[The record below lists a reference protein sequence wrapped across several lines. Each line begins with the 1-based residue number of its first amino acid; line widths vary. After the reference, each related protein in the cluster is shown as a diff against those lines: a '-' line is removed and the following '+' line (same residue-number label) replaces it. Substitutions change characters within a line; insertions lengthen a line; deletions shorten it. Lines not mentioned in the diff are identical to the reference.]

1 MKQKLFI
8 ITLIAYAM
16 TLIACGEDENNNN
29 PDLFARY
36 VTGVEVTDRYVG
48 NTTIDTYAGTIT
60 LELQR
65 YEDRSNVKLKLLLD
79 NGVKMVSP
87 ANAEAEYN
95 LNNEATVKVERHGV
109 EKVFRITAKDVDGP
123 LLEYKGWAESRDF
136 GILPNGVRVY
146 KSPAQLYSKNSQAYI
161 AVVDMSKGRTFDV
174 LGESG
179 LKTPTEF
186 YSASGSSYPIIINA
200 GYFWLTETVSFIL
213 RDGQVMKTNG
223 YVYKSGVELYPTR
236 AAFSQLKDGSFSADW
251 IFTFAAPWTD
261 NTYTYPAPSGDPTVY
276 PSATFPAGG
285 SKYEAQTGIGGG
297 PVLVKD
303 GQYVNSHEA
312 ELYDAASGIGPT
324 INNPRTAIG
333 STSDNKLILFVCEG
347 RNMTPDTPGFTLEE
361 TARIMMDLGC
371 VEAINLDGGG
381 STCMLVNGQ
390 ETILPSDGQQRGV
403 VTAIGIK

>member
-1 MKQKLFI
+1 MKNKILS
-8 ITLIAYAM
+8 LAVLLYG
-16 TLIACGEDENNNN
+16 LGLWACGEDENNNN

-36 VTGVEVTDRYVG
+36 VTGVEVIDRYAG
-48 NTTIDTYAGTIT
+48 NTTIDTYAGTIA

-79 NGVKMVSP
+79 NGVKMISP
-87 ANAEAEYN
+87 ANAEADYN
-95 LNNEATVKVERHGV
+95 LENEVTIKLERNGV
-109 EKVFRITAKDVDGP
+109 EKVFRITATDVDGP
-123 LLEYKGWAESRDF
+123 LLEYKGWGETRDF
-136 GILPNGVRVY
+136 GVMPNGVRVY

-186 YSASGSSYPIIINA
+186 YNASGSSYPIIINA
-200 GYFWLTETVSFIL
+200 GYFWLTETVSFIC
-213 RDGQVMKTNG
+213 RDGEVVKTNG
-223 YVYKSGVELYPTR
+223 YVYKNGAELYPTR

-251 IFTFAAPWTD
+251 VFTFAAPWTE
-261 NTYTYPAPSGDPTVY
+261 NTYTYPSPSNDPATY

-285 SKYEAQTGIGGG
+285 SKYEAKTGIGGG
-297 PVLVKD
+297 PILVKD

-312 ELYDAASGIGPT
+312 ELYDTSSGIGPV

-371 VEAINLDGGG
+371 VEAVNLDGGG
-381 STCMLVNGQ
+381 STCMLVNGH
-390 ETILPSDGQQRGV
+390 ETILPSDGSQRPV